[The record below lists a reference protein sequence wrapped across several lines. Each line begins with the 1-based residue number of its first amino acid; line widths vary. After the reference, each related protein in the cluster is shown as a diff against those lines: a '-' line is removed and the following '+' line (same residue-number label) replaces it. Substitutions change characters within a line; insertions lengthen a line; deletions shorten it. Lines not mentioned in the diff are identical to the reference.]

1 MKVSLNKKDNSNG
14 EIVLNV
20 EKSDYQD
27 KVEKSLTQFR
37 NKANIPGFRQ
47 GKVPK
52 GVIQK
57 MYGKSV
63 LVEELNKLV
72 SEELYNYIRENDL
85 QILGEPLPSDSDS
98 IEIDFDK
105 DDEFEFK
112 FDIALAPEF
121 ELALSENDE
130 LIYHK
135 VDLEDDLMQ
144 KQLESYKAN
153 YGAYKSIEE
162 PSVDTDLLKG
172 SLTEFENGEPKA
184 DANIID
190 NAILMPSYVK
200 DEETKNNFIGVN
212 VGDKVVFN
220 PRKAYDNHEAE
231 IASLL
236 QSTKELVKDINSD
249 FSFEIKEITRY
260 EEAEMNQDL
269 FDKILGE
276 GVATSEEEFKAKVR
290 ESLNEQHMPNSD
302 YLFMRNVRELFLEK
316 TKDVK
321 FPEEFLKRWLLLS
334 DDKKTPESVEEE
346 YPRLIE
352 DLKFYITK
360 EKIVKEQDIKIE
372 NEEIEALAIEV
383 AKAQFAQYGMS
394 NVPEESLKGYV
405 KSMLENEDSLRNLYD
420 RLTERKLIEWLRN
433 TIKVTDKTV
442 TSTELND
449 MLKDEEVAEE
459 EVAD

>member
-1 MKVSLNKKDNSNG
+1 MKVSLNKKDNSIG

-20 EKSDYQD
+20 EKSDYQE

-72 SEELYNYIRENDL
+72 REELYNYISGNNL
-85 QILGEPLPSDSDS
+85 QILGEPLPSESES
-98 IEIDFDK
+98 KEIDFDK
-105 DDEFEFK
+105 DEEFEFK
-112 FDIALAPEF
+112 YDIALSPEF
-121 ELALSENDE
+121 ELALGEKDE
-130 LIYHK
+130 LTYYQ
-135 VDLEDDLMQ
+135 VNLEDDLMQ
-144 KQLESYKAN
+144 QQLDSYKAN
-153 YGAYKSIEE
+153 YGNYKAIEDASI
-162 PSVDTDLLKG
+162 DTDLIKG
-172 SLTEFENGEPKA
+172 VLTELENGEPKA
-184 DANIID
+184 EGNVIE

-212 VGDKVVFN
+212 IGDKVVFN
-220 PRKAYDNHEAE
+220 PKKAYDNHEAE

-236 QSTKELVKDINSD
+236 QTTKEEVKDIDSD

-276 GVATSEEEFKAKVR
+276 GVATSEDDFKAKVR
-290 ESLNEQHMPNSD
+290 ESLNEQHKPNSD

-316 TKDVK
+316 TKDVE
-321 FPEEFLKRWLLLS
+321 FPEEFLKKWLLLS
-334 DDKKTPESVEEE
+334 DDKKTPETVEEE

-372 NEEIEALAIEV
+372 NEEIEALAVEV

-405 KSMLENEDSLRNLYD
+405 KSMLENEDTLRNLYD
-420 RLTERKLIEWLRN
+420 RLTERKLIEWLRS
-433 TIKVTDKTV
+433 TIKVTDKVV
-442 TSTELND
+442 TSKELND
-449 MLKDEEVAEE
+449 MLKEE
-459 EVAD
+459 EVEA

>member
-1 MKVSLNKKDNSNG
+1 MKVSLNKKDNSIG

-20 EKSDYQD
+20 EKSDYQE

-72 SEELYNYIRENDL
+72 SEELYNYISGNNL
-85 QILGEPLPSDSDS
+85 QILGEPLPSESES
-98 IEIDFDK
+98 KEIDFDK
-105 DDEFEFK
+105 DEEFEFK
-112 FDIALAPEF
+112 YDIALSPEF
-121 ELALSENDE
+121 ELALGEKDE
-130 LIYHK
+130 LTYYQ
-135 VDLEDDLMQ
+135 VNLEDDLMQ
-144 KQLESYKAN
+144 QQLDSYKAN
-153 YGAYKSIEE
+153 YGNYKAIEDASI
-162 PSVDTDLLKG
+162 DTDLIKG
-172 SLTEFENGEPKA
+172 VLTELENGEPKA
-184 DANIID
+184 EGNVIE

-212 VGDKVVFN
+212 IGDKVVFN
-220 PRKAYDNHEAE
+220 PKKAYDNHEAE

-236 QSTKELVKDINSD
+236 QTTKEEVKDIDSD

-276 GVATSEEEFKAKVR
+276 GVATSEDDFKAKVR
-290 ESLNEQHMPNSD
+290 ESLNEQHKPNSD

-316 TKDVK
+316 TKDVE
-321 FPEEFLKRWLLLS
+321 FPEEFLKKWLLLS
-334 DDKKTPESVEEE
+334 DDKKTPETVEEE

-372 NEEIEALAIEV
+372 NEEIEALAVEV

-405 KSMLENEDSLRNLYD
+405 KSMLENEDTLRNLYD
-420 RLTERKLIEWLRN
+420 RLTERKLIEWLRS
-433 TIKVTDKTV
+433 TIKVTDKVV
-442 TSTELND
+442 TSKELND
-449 MLKDEEVAEE
+449 MLKEE
-459 EVAD
+459 EVEA